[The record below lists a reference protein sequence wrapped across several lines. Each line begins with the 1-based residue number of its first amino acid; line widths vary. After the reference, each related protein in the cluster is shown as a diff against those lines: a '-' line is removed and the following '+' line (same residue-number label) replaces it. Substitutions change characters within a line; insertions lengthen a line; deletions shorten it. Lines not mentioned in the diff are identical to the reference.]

1 MPDIFKV
8 IGTSLLSLAVLFLLC
23 RLNGQRQI
31 SQMSL
36 FDYIN
41 SITIGSIAAEL
52 ATDLENWQRTLT
64 AMAVYGVAIA
74 LIGYLTCKSL
84 GLRKLLNG
92 TPLLLFENGDLYKA
106 NLLRAKLDVNE
117 FLTQCRVV
125 GYHDLSQLAAV
136 VLETNGQLSFL
147 PKAEQRPATPQDLG
161 LTPPPASL
169 WADLILDGK
178 ILTKN
183 LAAAGREERWLRQQL
198 SRCGIGQISEVFLA
212 MCDRAGNF
220 QAYRKQEEPVKKDL
234 FE

>member
-1 MPDIFKV
+1 MPDVFKV
-8 IGTSLLSLAVLFLLC
+8 IGTSLLSLVVLFFLC

-64 AMAVYGVAIA
+64 AMVVYGAAIA

-84 GLRKLLNG
+84 GLRKVLNG
-92 TPLLLFENGDLYKA
+92 TPLLLFENG

-117 FLTQCRVV
+117 FLTQCRVA

-136 VLETNGQLSFL
+136 VLETNGQMSFL
-147 PKAEQRPATPQDLG
+147 PRAEQRPATPQDLN
-161 LTPPPASL
+161 LNPPPASL

-183 LAAAGREERWLRQQL
+183 LAAAGREERWLRQKL

-212 MCDRAGNF
+212 MCDQAGNF
-220 QAYRKQEEPVKKDL
+220 QAYRKQEAPVKKDL

>member
-1 MPDIFKV
+1 
-8 IGTSLLSLAVLFLLC
+8 
-23 RLNGQRQI
+23 
-31 SQMSL
+31 
-36 FDYIN
+36 
-41 SITIGSIAAEL
+41 
-52 ATDLENWQRTLT
+52 
-64 AMAVYGVAIA
+64 MAVYGVAIA

-92 TPLLLFENGDLYKA
+92 TPLLLFENGNLYKA